1 MIEDAA
7 GQSKQTSEHDSGCQ
21 CGCGSKLQTLVATDE
36 KTASEQTPSD
46 EVVRARNK
54 RVRTPSSAP
63 GPASVPPFSNHS
75 GRL

>member
-1 MIEDAA
+1 VVIE
-7 GQSKQTSEHDSGCQ
+7 
-21 CGCGSKLQTLVATDE
+21 E
-36 KTASEQTPSD
+36 KAASERTDGD